1 MIRACRKHLGTASVE
16 AGLGLLIASGRC
28 WVVQKNFVRFWRWVD
43 IYRYDQTIFRE
54 QFHGNTVQ
62 SLMKTR
68 QAFTLVELLVV
79 IAIIAILA
87 ALLLPALS
95 AAKSRAK
102 RIACLSNL
110 KQLGQAIFIYT
121 GDNAD
126 RLPGSKYNPKYTPTG
141 GGDATYY
148 LYNGVGVT
156 GLPANPATT
165 PPTNHGLLFTTGAL
179 PNGQCFYCPGLTADQ
194 GIQFAYA
201 SYLTTAGGQWPAY
214 SPQYVTSGTSVGPRV
229 RSGYGYYPQSS
240 QTKDARPAS
249 GYVVAQKQ
257 ADMSPI
263 RPLLTDIIYE
273 WSEITHRNGKTPNG
287 INVVWGDGHAA
298 TCNSLAAL
306 NSAPDYRNAAA
317 GLGSG
322 PGEPGNDQNFLN
334 IMAAI
339 QP

>member
-1 MIRACRKHLGTASVE
+1 
-16 AGLGLLIASGRC
+16 
-28 WVVQKNFVRFWRWVD
+28 
-43 IYRYDQTIFRE
+43 
-54 QFHGNTVQ
+54 
-62 SLMKTR
+62 MKTR

-95 AAKSRAK
+95 AAKSQARST
-102 RIACLSNL
+102 ACLSNL

-121 GDNAD
+121 SDFAD
-126 RLPGSKYNPKYTPTG
+126 RLPGSKYNPQYTPTG

-156 GLPANPATT
+156 GLPVDPATT
-165 PPTNHGLLFTTGAL
+165 TPTNHGLLFTAGAL
-179 PNGQCFYCPGLTADQ
+179 PNGKCFYCPGLTTEQ

-214 SPQYVTSGTSVGPRV
+214 SPHYETSGTSVGPRV
-229 RSGYGYYPQSS
+229 RSGYGYYPQTS
-240 QTKDARPAS
+240 QIVGSGPTS
-249 GYVVAQKQ
+249 GYAVAQKQ
-257 ADMSPI
+257 ADVSPI

-273 WSEITHRNGKTPNG
+273 WTEITHRDGKFPVG

-298 TCNSLAAL
+298 TCPSLTAL
-306 NSAPDYRNAAA
+306 DPGTDYWNAAA
-317 GLGSG
+317 GLGRG

-334 IMAAI
+334 IMAAL

>member
-1 MIRACRKHLGTASVE
+1 
-16 AGLGLLIASGRC
+16 
-28 WVVQKNFVRFWRWVD
+28 
-43 IYRYDQTIFRE
+43 
-54 QFHGNTVQ
+54 
-62 SLMKTR
+62 MKTR

-95 AAKSRAK
+95 AAKSQARSN
-102 RIACLSNL
+102 ACLSNL

-121 GDNAD
+121 SDFAD
-126 RLPGSKYNPKYTPTG
+126 RLPGSKYNPQYTPTG
-141 GGDATYY
+141 GGDSSYY

-156 GLPANPATT
+156 GQPVDPATT

-194 GIQFAYA
+194 GIQFAYP

-214 SPQYVTSGTSVGPRV
+214 SPQYETSGTTVGPRV
-229 RSGYGYYPQSS
+229 RSGYGYYPQTS
-240 QTKDARPAS
+240 QTLGSGPAS

-257 ADMSPI
+257 SNLSPT

-273 WSEITHRNGKTPNG
+273 WTEITHRDGKNPDG
-287 INVVWGDGHAA
+287 LNVVWGDGHAT
-298 TCNSLAAL
+298 TCTSQAAL
-306 NSAPDYRNAAA
+306 DPAPDYWNAAA

-334 IMAAI
+334 IMAAL